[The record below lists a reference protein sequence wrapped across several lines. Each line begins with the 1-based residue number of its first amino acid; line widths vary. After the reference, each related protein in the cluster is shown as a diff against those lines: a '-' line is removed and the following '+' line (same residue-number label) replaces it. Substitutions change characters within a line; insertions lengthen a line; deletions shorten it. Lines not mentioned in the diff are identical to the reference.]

1 MATSLPGMTEQEA
14 KPWFGKKCANC
25 DAPIN
30 YAYKGHVIGWCGKC
44 TDQLRGL
51 FRDDLR
57 KELETERKASGGGGG
72 GGGGGG
78 KLVLGLLLGAAL
90 GFGGAVGV
98 AAYVPETW
106 NKIAGAVKPQGK

>member
-1 MATSLPGMTEQEA
+1 MTEQEQ

-57 KELETERKASGGGGG
+57 KELEKELQSKGPGGGGG
-72 GGGGGG
+72 GGAKLVVG
-78 KLVLGLLLGAAL
+78 LVLGLAL

-98 AAYVPETW
+98 AAFAADNW
-106 NKIAGAVKPQGK
+106 SKIVGAVAPQKK